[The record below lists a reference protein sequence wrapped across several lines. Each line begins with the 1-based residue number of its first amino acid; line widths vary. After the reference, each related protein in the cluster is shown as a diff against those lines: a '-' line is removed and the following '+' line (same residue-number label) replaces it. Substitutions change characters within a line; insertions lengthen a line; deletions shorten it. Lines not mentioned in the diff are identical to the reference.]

1 MSPVKVGIVG
11 AGFTGTA
18 LAALLQRLTPF
29 PIHVTLFDSSGQ
41 WGAGPAYSTPF
52 SYHLLNVRAKEM
64 SVFEDDPLHFVRWLK
79 AHPQLMTPTDEAL
92 PIELQFLPRA
102 LYRTYLQSLLQTLA
116 LEQDDRDVVDLIPAE
131 AGVTVVLADGKTC
144 VMDKVILAMGAPSP
158 AEFAFPVHHSI
169 QEIAYP
175 WDYEAQ
181 ANVQEDAA
189 VLIVGTGLSM
199 VDVVLTLH
207 QRGHRGKIYAVSR
220 RGLLPLPHLFQ
231 PPATTL
237 PDLPASITQA
247 ATLRSVMRQL
257 HAYCDALVAQ
267 GKHWQ
272 PAIDMFRL
280 HIPAIWQ
287 RLTLREQK
295 QFIRRALPYWNIHR
309 HRVPVSVSTLLHD
322 MIEAQQLQII
332 RGQVVATGGGVSYIK
347 VHPSQQTSVLPTHSL
362 INCMGPNNCINNDQ
376 KPLIQ
381 SLLKRN
387 IAALDPLQLGLVV
400 DSFGALINSAGQ
412 RSAQCYA
419 VGALTRG
426 ATWELTAVP
435 QIRQQVFQVVQ
446 HLLCHLAQGKGKHG
460 VNCHPTSF

>member
-1 MSPVKVGIVG
+1 M
-11 AGFTGTA
+11 
-18 LAALLQRLTPF
+18 
-29 PIHVTLFDSSGQ
+29 
-41 WGAGPAYSTPF
+41 
-52 SYHLLNVRAKEM
+52 
-64 SVFEDDPLHFVRWLK
+64 
-79 AHPQLMTPTDEAL
+79 MTSTDEAL
-92 PIELQFLPRA
+92 PIELQFFPRA
-102 LYRTYLQSLLQTLA
+102 VYRAYLQSLLHTLA
-116 LEQDDRDVVDLIPAE
+116 LERDDRDVVDLIPAE

-144 VMDKVILAMGAPSP
+144 VMDKVILAIGAPSP
-158 AEFAFPVHHSI
+158 AEFVFPIHHSI

-181 ANVQEDAA
+181 ANVQEDAT

-237 PDLPASITQA
+237 RDLPTSIIQST
-247 ATLRSVMRQL
+247 TLRSVMRQL
-257 HAYCDALVAQ
+257 RAHCDALVAQ
-267 GKHWQ
+267 GKPWQ

-295 QFIRRALPYWNIHR
+295 QFIRLVLPYWNVHR
-309 HRVPVSVSTLLHD
+309 HRVPVSVSTLLHN

-332 RGQVVATGGGVSYIK
+332 RGQVVATGEGVSYIK
-347 VHPSQQTSVLPTHSL
+347 LRSSQQTIALPTDSL
-362 INCMGPNNCINNDQ
+362 INCMGPNNCINNNQ

-387 IAALDPLQLGLVV
+387 IAALDPLQLGLTV
-400 DSFGALINSAGQ
+400 DAFGALINADGQ
-412 RSAQCYA
+412 KSTQCYA
-419 VGALTRG
+419 VGAATRG

-460 VNCHPTSF
+460 VHCHPASF